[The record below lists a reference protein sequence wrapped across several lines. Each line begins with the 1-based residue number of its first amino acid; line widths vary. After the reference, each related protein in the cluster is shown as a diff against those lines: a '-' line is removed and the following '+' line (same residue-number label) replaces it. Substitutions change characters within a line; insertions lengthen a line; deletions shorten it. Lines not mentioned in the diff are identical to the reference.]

1 MGNMWYEVLVEMAT
15 KMGYIQGLP
24 SKHSGGTKLG
34 VQKFWAYLK
43 HLTRTDAT
51 ISLFHSDDGKEFM
64 GELDDFLLSIG
75 ATRTNTGGYA
85 AKLNVIVEGRIK
97 MLMGRIRAIMHL
109 AMGDNDYFDELAGV
123 ALLHANHLINVNPWS
138 NGKCPYESLTGI
150 PYAQDRSDRVF
161 GSLVLAYIKKEH
173 RLSATKP
180 VTQMAIYVGR
190 SEEVPGAISV
200 VPIAY
205 DAVAQRWVLGAPE
218 ACVDYKIY
226 EGFFPLRTQPKVPGI
241 GRTLDDFIESTE
253 PWFIHELI
261 PPDLIVPA
269 RPVGSGAAVY
279 EVDQILARRRRRGE
293 YQYQV
298 KWKGYDADDSTWEP
312 HRYLENYGCSKL
324 LKQFNNAYE
333 KKSIRSQLCTA
344 RNDDPAGRT
353 TRLIDEAFA
362 ALYDESGSPQPSPK
376 SLLARHRQPSD
387 EDDTNTNHN
396 PNNTI
401 TEPGGQVYDTV
412 LRLLEHQQVPLQAGE
427 SRDDQVRSYI
437 PGYMKEKDMVTQLR
451 LEPVSENMAQYIRT
465 RKLAVRLKM
474 LLEAKKD
481 GRRKG
486 RLVLQGFR
494 APAWW
499 RVGAIDSPVVATA
512 TIRTLIF
519 RRNQRPNEILSSFD
533 FDLAFLQ
540 SDAFAPTEREKHV
553 SFCPH
558 PGYPEEIYKLKGPL
572 YGSDDAPM
580 RFFNTVAPWLTS
592 IGFTQAKNDPCLF
605 INLETGVHVGLH
617 VDDGLVRATQG
628 DTENFYKL
636 LGQRFKYKTPTYL
649 TPETP
654 LQFVGLTIKEYTNE
668 EGHLFRSIDCVRD
681 TVDLLKTAGTTVPD
695 IRKVKCPMPDTS
707 EMVMDVTPLLGLEAT
722 WVRSVVGQLQFL
734 ATMVRYD
741 ISHAVSRLSQ
751 YSHNPTEGSRKAL
764 CRILGYLMTTV
775 EFRIEGRV
783 HGPSDHIA
791 IYSDSDHASDKKID
805 TRSQTGIM
813 ILLNGVP
820 CYWRSAKQPITALSS
835 AEAEIYALS
844 ESVKHGRLF
853 LWRCEEA
860 NIPVKWPMTIYVDN
874 TQSKSFQNATCIN
887 SKLRGV
893 FDLRDAWIQELRDKG
908 QVETVAIPRKENKS
922 DILTHC
928 LSSGNFNKE
937 VGYIQNHTNSD

>member
-1 MGNMWYEVLVEMAT
+1 
-15 KMGYIQGLP
+15 
-24 SKHSGGTKLG
+24 
-34 VQKFWAYLK
+34 
-43 HLTRTDAT
+43 LT
-51 ISLFHSDDGKEFM
+51 
-64 GELDDFLLSIG
+64 
-75 ATRTNTGGYA
+75 
-85 AKLNVIVEGRIK
+85 
-97 MLMGRIRAIMHL
+97 
-109 AMGDNDYFDELAGV
+109 
-123 ALLHANHLINVNPWS
+123 
-138 NGKCPYESLTGI
+138 
-150 PYAQDRSDRVF
+150 
-161 GSLVLAYIKKEH
+161 YIKKEH
-173 RLSATKP
+173 RRSPTQP
-180 VTQMAIYVGR
+180 VMQMAIYVGR
-190 SEEVPGAISV
+190 SDNVPGGISV

-205 DAVAQRWVLGAPE
+205 DAVTQRWVLGTPE
-218 ACVDYKIY
+218 TCVDYKIY
-226 EGFFPLRTQPKVPGI
+226 EDFFPLRTQPKVPGVA
-241 GRTLDDFIESTE
+241 RTLDDFIESTL
-253 PWFIHELI
+253 PWFEHGPI
-261 PPDLIVPA
+261 PPQLLVPA

-279 EVDQILARRRRRGE
+279 EVEAILDRRRRRGE
-293 YQYQV
+293 FQYRI
-298 KWKGYDADDSTWEP
+298 KWKGYEAGDNTWEP
-312 HRYLENYGCSKL
+312 HRHLENYGCSKL
-324 LKQFNNAYE
+324 LQQFNKAYE
-333 KKSIRSQLCTA
+333 TKSIRSQLCAA

-362 ALYDESGSPQPSPK
+362 TLYDDKGFPHPSPK
-376 SLLARHRQPSD
+376 SLLARQRTSS
-387 EDDTNTNHN
+387 EVDTTN
-396 PNNTI
+396 PNPRHNTDH
-401 TEPGGQVYDTV
+401 TTNEPGGQVYETV
-412 LRLLEHQQVPLQAGE
+412 LRLLETQQVPLQDGE
-427 SRDDQVRSYI
+427 TRDAQVRSYI
-437 PGYMKEKDMVTQLR
+437 PGYLKEKDMVTQLR
-451 LEPVSENMAQYIRT
+451 LEPVSEDMARYIRT

-499 RVGAIDSPVVATA
+499 RVGAVDSPVVATA

-519 RRNQRPNEILSSFD
+519 RRNQRPGEILSSFD

-558 PGYPEEIYKLKGPL
+558 PGYPEEIYKLTGPL

-580 RFFNTVAPWLTS
+580 RFFNTVAPWLIS

-605 INLETGVHVGLH
+605 INLETGVHLCLH
-617 VDDGLVRATQG
+617 VDDGLVRATRS
-628 DTENFYKL
+628 DTENFYTL
-636 LGQRFKYKTPTYL
+636 LGLRFKYKTPTYL
-649 TPETP
+649 TPDTP
-654 LQFVGLTIKEYTNE
+654 LQFVGLTIKEYTDTA
-668 EGHLFRSIDCVRD
+668 GHLTRSIDCMRD
-681 TVDLLKTAGTTVPD
+681 TVALLKTAGTTVPD

-707 EMVMDVTPLLGLEAT
+707 EIVMDPTPLVGLEAT

-751 YSHNPTEGSRKAL
+751 YSHTPTEGSRKAL
-764 CRILGYLMTTV
+764 CRILGYLMSTV
-775 EFRIEGRV
+775 EFRIEGKV
-783 HGPSDHIA
+783 HGSSDHID

-805 TRSQTGIM
+805 TRSQTGIL

-844 ESVKHGRLF
+844 ECVKHGRLF

-874 TQSKSFQNATCIN
+874 TQSKSFQKATCIN

-893 FDLRDAWIQELRDKG
+893 FDLRENWVQELRDKG
-908 QVETVAIPRKENKS
+908 QVETVTIPREENKS

-937 VGYIQNHTNSD
+937 VGRIQNITNWD